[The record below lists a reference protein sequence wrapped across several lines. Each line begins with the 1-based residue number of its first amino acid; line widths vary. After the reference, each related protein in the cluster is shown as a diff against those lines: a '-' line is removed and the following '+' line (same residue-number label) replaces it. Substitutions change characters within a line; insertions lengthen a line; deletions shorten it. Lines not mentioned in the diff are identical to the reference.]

1 MATKDNVPCRRRS
14 EKSSK
19 LPFYTNFVFL
29 EGVKFI
35 LGFLA
40 FFLAVLLVLPSEAWG
55 YDPLYDPL
63 KEGWALPVVV
73 IPPEKGWDSPEGRSV
88 KSGLTAYE
96 AEVSRARWG
105 IGGYDIVFVE
115 EGREGAI
122 AFLSFVEGREGMKQ
136 VEALGRTG
144 PVVLSAF
151 GEDLAL
157 QQKDGEV
164 LPYAFALDL
173 PRGCKGAALGRHVR
187 FGHAGKSFAFMA
199 DPLDRYMRP
208 MIKGFMDETKSLK
221 ISAFWLQSGVS
232 MESAFAEMKKLKV
245 DGVVSFLGAS
255 DTQYLWAKCRK
266 ENLDFF
272 SGLPLWA
279 IPPLLEGTVA
289 VDQGWPLKEDPAVRS
304 FATKVFDV
312 TRKSVERPEWALRAY
327 AVASWIGNALQYSLE
342 REDQPGSKDG
352 MRRGMERALPFALG
366 SQVLL
371 PDAATHRPRER
382 KVAILKLQEGKFVLD
397 EELIVPSRLE
407 LEPVF

>member
-1 MATKDNVPCRRRS
+1 MATKDKAPWRRRS

-19 LPFYTNFVFL
+19 LPFYANFVFL
-29 EGVKFI
+29 EGMKFI

-55 YDPLYDPL
+55 YDPL

-96 AEVSRARWG
+96 AEVSRTRWG

-115 EGREGAI
+115 ESPEGAI

-136 VEALGRTG
+136 VEALGTSG

-157 QQKDGEV
+157 QKDGEV

-173 PRGCKGAALGRHVR
+173 PRGYKGAALGRHIR

-199 DPLDRYMRP
+199 DSLDRYMRP
-208 MIKGFMDETKSLK
+208 KIKGFTDETKSLK
-221 ISAFWLQSGVS
+221 VSAFWLQSGVS
-232 MESAFAEMKKLKV
+232 MESAFAEIKKLKV
-245 DGVVSFLGAS
+245 DGVVSFLSAT

-279 IPPLLEGTVA
+279 ISPLLEGTVTA
-289 VDQGWPLKEDPAVRS
+289 DQGWPLKEDPAVRS

-312 TRKSVERPEWALRAY
+312 TKKSVERPEWALRAY
-327 AVASWIGNALQYSLE
+327 AAASWIGNALKYSLE
-342 REDQPGSKDG
+342 REGQPGSKDG
-352 MRRGMERALPFALG
+352 MRQGMERASPFALG

-382 KVAILKLQEGKFVLD
+382 KVAILKLQEEKFLLV
-397 EELIVPSRLE
+397 EELSIPSRLE